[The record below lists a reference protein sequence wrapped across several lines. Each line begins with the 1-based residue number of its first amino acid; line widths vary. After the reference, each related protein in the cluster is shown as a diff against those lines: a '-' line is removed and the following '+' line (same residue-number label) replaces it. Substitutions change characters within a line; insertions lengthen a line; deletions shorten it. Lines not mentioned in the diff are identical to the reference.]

1 MSDARAVLEFLGA
14 RYAQARAGGDELRL
28 RALELVIAA
37 CARPAA
43 EAPVSAPPPAVPPP
57 DEPLAVD
64 APLVPDPA
72 QATDLV
78 PDPVQPAGAG
88 PDAEHAPAPDASE
101 GASWWGPREDE
112 RG

>member
-57 DEPLAVD
+57 GEPPAVD
-64 APLVPDPA
+64 APRVPDPA

-78 PDPVQPAGAG
+78 PDPVQAAAPY
-88 PDAEHAPAPDASE
+88 PAPDASE